1 MRKGKVWLLFMMILL
16 FLLGAAIFFYPYIN
30 GMVVNSTLKWEAQQF
45 VDRITNPIEE
55 VDEVMGEETIC
66 TALEQPYASLREA
79 MEVYNRTIW
88 EEKQEGL
95 CDPWSYQQPSFV
107 LKEYGLADEVFGVI
121 SIPKLDL
128 ELPIFLGAS
137 EEHLSDG
144 AAVLSQTSIPI
155 GGINTNCVIA
165 GHRGWYGAAYFRYID
180 QLQSGDEVI
189 ITNLWESLRY
199 VVVETTT
206 IQPNDVEAIHI
217 QQNRE
222 LLTLLTCHP
231 PASGGKERLL
241 VFCERTT

>member
-16 FLLGAAIFFYPYIN
+16 FLLGVAIFFYPYIN

-55 VDEVMGEETIC
+55 VDETMEEEPIST
-66 TALEQPYASLREA
+66 TPEQPYASLREA

-107 LKEYGLADEVFGVI
+107 LEEYGLADEVFGVI

-128 ELPIFLGAS
+128 ELPLFLGAS

-155 GGINTNCVIA
+155 GGSNTNCVIA
-165 GHRGWYGAAYFRYID
+165 GHRGWYGASYFLHID
-180 QLQSGDEVI
+180 QLQPGDEII
-189 ITNLWESLRY
+189 ITNLWESLHY
-199 VVVETTT
+199 TVAETKT
-206 IQPNDVEAIHI
+206 IKPNDVEAIHI
-217 QQNRE
+217 QKNRE

-231 PASGGKERLL
+231 PASGGKERML
-241 VFCERTT
+241 VFCERIN

>member
-45 VDRITNPIEE
+45 VDRITNPIEV
-55 VDEVMGEETIC
+55 VDETMEEEPISTPP
-66 TALEQPYASLREA
+66 EQPYASLREA

-107 LKEYGLADEVFGVI
+107 LEEYGLADEVFGVI

-128 ELPIFLGAS
+128 ELPLFLGAS

-165 GHRGWYGAAYFRYID
+165 GHRGWYGASYFLHID
-180 QLQSGDEVI
+180 QLQPGDEII
-189 ITNLWESLRY
+189 ITNLWESLHY
-199 VVVETTT
+199 TVAETKT
-206 IQPNDVEAIHI
+206 IKPNDVEAIHI
-217 QQNRE
+217 QKNRE

-231 PASGGKERLL
+231 PASGGKERML
-241 VFCERTT
+241 VFCERIN

>member
-30 GMVVNSTLKWEAQQF
+30 GMIVNSTLKWEAQQF
-45 VDRITNPIEE
+45 VDRITNPIEV
-55 VDEVMGEETIC
+55 VDETMEEEPISTPP
-66 TALEQPYASLREA
+66 EQPYASLREA

-107 LKEYGLADEVFGVI
+107 LEEYGLADEVFGVI

-128 ELPIFLGAS
+128 ELPLFLGAS

-165 GHRGWYGAAYFRYID
+165 GHRGWYGASYFLHID
-180 QLQSGDEVI
+180 QLQPGDEII
-189 ITNLWESLRY
+189 ITNLWESLHY
-199 VVVETTT
+199 TVAETKT
-206 IQPNDVEAIHI
+206 IKPNDVEAIHI
-217 QQNRE
+217 QKNRE

-231 PASGGKERLL
+231 PASGGKERML
-241 VFCERTT
+241 VFCERIN

>member
-30 GMVVNSTLKWEAQQF
+30 GMVVNSTLKWEAQHF
-45 VDRITNPIEE
+45 VDRITNPIEV
-55 VDEVMGEETIC
+55 VDETMEEEPISTPP
-66 TALEQPYASLREA
+66 EQPYASLREA

-107 LKEYGLADEVFGVI
+107 LEEYGLADEVFGVI

-128 ELPIFLGAS
+128 ELPLFLGAS

-144 AAVLSQTSIPI
+144 AAVLSQTSIPL
-155 GGINTNCVIA
+155 GGSNTNCVIA

>member
-45 VDRITNPIEE
+45 VDRITNPIEV
-55 VDEVMGEETIC
+55 VDETMEEEPISTPP
-66 TALEQPYASLREA
+66 EQPYASLREA
-79 MEVYNRTIW
+79 MEVYNRIIW

-107 LKEYGLADEVFGVI
+107 LEEYGLADEVFGVI
-121 SIPKLDL
+121 SIPSLEL
-128 ELPIFLGAS
+128 ELPLYLGAS
-137 EEHLSDG
+137 KEHLSDG

-155 GGINTNCVIA
+155 GGNNTNCVIA
-165 GHRGWYGAAYFRYID
+165 GHRGWYGASYFRHID
-180 QLQSGDEVI
+180 QLQVGDEVI

-217 QQNRE
+217 QKNRE

-231 PASGGKERLL
+231 PASGGKERML
-241 VFCERTT
+241 VFCERIN

>member
-30 GMVVNSTLKWEAQQF
+30 GIVVNSTLKWEAQQF
-45 VDRITNPIEE
+45 VDRITIPIEE
-55 VDEVMGEETIC
+55 VDEAMGEETIG
-66 TALEQPYASLREA
+66 TAPEQPYANLREA

-107 LKEYGLADEVFGVI
+107 LEEYGLADEVFGVI

-128 ELPIFLGAS
+128 ELPLFLGAS

-155 GGINTNCVIA
+155 GGSNTNCVIA
-165 GHRGWYGAAYFRYID
+165 GHRGWYGAAYFRYVD
-180 QLQSGDEVI
+180 QLQPGDDVI
-189 ITNLWESLRY
+189 ITNLWESLY
-199 VVVETTT
+199 YAVVETTI

-217 QQNRE
+217 QKNRE
-222 LLTLLTCHP
+222 LITLLTCHP
-231 PASGGKERLL
+231 PASGGKERML
-241 VFCERTT
+241 VFCERIN

>member
-30 GMVVNSTLKWEAQQF
+30 GMVVNSTLKWEAQHF
-45 VDRITNPIEE
+45 VDRITNPIEV
-55 VDEVMGEETIC
+55 VDETMEEEPISTPP
-66 TALEQPYASLREA
+66 EQPYASLREA

-107 LKEYGLADEVFGVI
+107 LEEYGLADEVFGVI

-128 ELPIFLGAS
+128 ELPLFLGAS

-144 AAVLSQTSIPI
+144 AAVLSQTSIPL
-155 GGINTNCVIA
+155 GGSNTNCVIA

-217 QQNRE
+217 RENRD

-241 VFCERTT
+241 VFCERT

>member
-16 FLLGAAIFFYPYIN
+16 FLLGVAIFFYPYIN

-66 TALEQPYASLREA
+66 TAPEQPYASLREA

-128 ELPIFLGAS
+128 ELPLFLGAS

-189 ITNLWESLRY
+189 ITNLWESLHY
-199 VVVETTT
+199 TVAETKT
-206 IQPNDVEAIHI
+206 IKPNDVEAIHI

>member
-66 TALEQPYASLREA
+66 TAPEQPYASLREA

-128 ELPIFLGAS
+128 ELPLFLGAS

-165 GHRGWYGAAYFRYID
+165 GHRGWYGASYFLHID
-180 QLQSGDEVI
+180 QLQPGDEII
-189 ITNLWESLRY
+189 ITNLWESLHY
-199 VVVETTT
+199 TVAETKT
-206 IQPNDVEAIHI
+206 IKPNDVEAIHI
-217 QQNRE
+217 QKNRE

-231 PASGGKERLL
+231 PASGGKERML
-241 VFCERTT
+241 VFCERIN

>member
-16 FLLGAAIFFYPYIN
+16 FLLGVAIFFYPYIN

-55 VDEVMGEETIC
+55 VDETMEEEPIST
-66 TALEQPYASLREA
+66 TPEQPYASLREA

-107 LKEYGLADEVFGVI
+107 LEEYGLADEVFGVI

-128 ELPIFLGAS
+128 ELPLFLGAS

-144 AAVLSQTSIPI
+144 AAVLSQTSMPI
-155 GGINTNCVIA
+155 GGSNTNCVIA
-165 GHRGWYGAAYFRYID
+165 GHRGWYGASYFLHID
-180 QLQSGDEVI
+180 QLQPGDEII
-189 ITNLWESLRY
+189 ITNLWESLHY
-199 VVVETTT
+199 TVAETKT
-206 IQPNDVEAIHI
+206 IKPNDVEAIHI
-217 QQNRE
+217 QENRE

-241 VFCERTT
+241 VFCERT

>member
-30 GMVVNSTLKWEAQQF
+30 GIVVNSTLKWEAQQF
-45 VDRITNPIEE
+45 VERITNPVEE
-55 VDEVMGEETIC
+55 VETVMREETIS
-66 TALEQPYASLREA
+66 TAPELPYANLREA

-107 LKEYGLADEVFGVI
+107 LEEYGLADEVFGVI
-121 SIPKLDL
+121 SIPTLDL
-128 ELPIFLGAS
+128 ELPLFLGAS

-155 GGINTNCVIA
+155 GGSNTNCVIA
-165 GHRGWYGAAYFRYID
+165 GHRGWYGAAYFRYVD
-180 QLQSGDEVI
+180 QLQPGDDVI
-189 ITNLWESLRY
+189 ITNLWESLHY
-199 VVVETTT
+199 AVVETTI

-217 QQNRE
+217 QKNRE
-222 LLTLLTCHP
+222 LITLLSCHP
-231 PASGGKERLL
+231 PASGGKERML
-241 VFCERTT
+241 VFCERIN